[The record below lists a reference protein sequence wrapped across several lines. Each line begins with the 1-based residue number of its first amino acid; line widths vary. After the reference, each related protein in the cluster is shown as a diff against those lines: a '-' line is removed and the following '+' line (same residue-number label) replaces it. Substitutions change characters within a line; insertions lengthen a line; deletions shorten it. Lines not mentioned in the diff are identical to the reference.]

1 MIRFFI
7 KIYILF
13 ILLVFLVKWTTETIL
28 FNEVYSDRYRV
39 IAGLSYVH
47 LDRLHFFAEELATC
61 DPHEQGSKLADFRK
75 QSIAPIELRP
85 TAELSPAEQ
94 ARLETPDGFIHR
106 YSDGMVDYLGVSLNK
121 EQYLLFGPV
130 GHLTNE
136 FIEHQVNSWMKDLR
150 EAMESSEDPDQTL
163 GTFSSRIR
171 VPVRLQPWKELP
183 ASVFERMPSHRDSLF
198 YQSGDDHFVVIA
210 CRDPDR
216 AICMGPLPKVTDF
229 AQVAARKGML
239 AWFLAASGILG
250 FIVIQVAYRFRRIE
264 NAAGKIAEGDFG
276 ARVDASKLGEAQ
288 KLASAFN
295 VMAARTESVIRS
307 QRELLQVVSHELR
320 TPISRLRFA
329 VAVIPTPQVSED
341 QYSPMP
347 IIRQSIDDMEAIVE
361 EVLFYVRN
369 ELVEVVGTRDWITID
384 LALDS
389 LLTSLRLEHRE
400 LKVEMT
406 FCDSDTAKKV
416 FADRRSFQR
425 VFDNLISNAV
435 RHAESA
441 LQIHVYEVTEE
452 IPGEVLRSFVCI
464 DVEDDG
470 LGIPEEM
477 RTEVIKPFVRIEPQ
491 SELRQQRASHAGL
504 GLGLAIV
511 DRILRQHGGSL
522 QIDRGASG
530 GCLVRTRWPLEDR
543 ITGRNA

>member
-13 ILLVFLVKWTTETIL
+13 ILLVFLVKWTVETIL

-39 IAGLSYVH
+39 IAGLSHVH
-47 LDRLHFFAEELATC
+47 LDRLHFFAEELAAC

-94 ARLETPDGFIHR
+94 ARLETPDGFIHS

-150 EAMESSEDPDQTL
+150 EAMESSEDPDETL

-198 YQSGDDHFVVIA
+198 YQSGEDHFVVIA

-250 FIVIQVAYRFRRIE
+250 FMVIQVAYRFRRIE
-264 NAAGKIAEGDFG
+264 NAAGKIAEGDYTT
-276 ARVDASKLGEAQ
+276 RVDASKLGEAQ
-288 KLASAFN
+288 KLATAFN
-295 VMAARTESVIRS
+295 TMAARTESMIRS

-329 VAVIPTPQVSED
+329 VAVIPTPQMSED

-361 EVLFYVRN
+361 VLFYVRN
-369 ELVEVVGTRDWITID
+369 EQVAELGTRDWITIN

-389 LLTSLRLEHRE
+389 LLTSLQLEYRE
-400 LKVEMT
+400 LKIEMT
-406 FCDSDTAKKV
+406 FSDSDSAKKV
-416 FADRRSFQR
+416 FADRRSLLR
-425 VFDNLISNAV
+425 VFDNLTSNAV
-435 RHAESA
+435 RHAKSA

-452 IPGEVLRSFVCI
+452 IPGAVLRRFVCI

-470 LGIPEEM
+470 TGIPEDM
-477 RTEVIKPFVRIEPQ
+477 RTEIIKPFVRIEPQ
-491 SELRQQRASHAGL
+491 TELREQRALNAGL

-511 DRILRQHGGSL
+511 DRILQQHGGSL

-530 GCLVRTRWPLEDR
+530 GCLVRTRWPLEDG

>member
-1 MIRFFI
+1 MIA
-7 KIYILF
+7 Y
-13 ILLVFLVKWTTETIL
+13 
-28 FNEVYSDRYRV
+28 
-39 IAGLSYVH
+39 
-47 LDRLHFFAEELATC
+47 
-61 DPHEQGSKLADFRK
+61 
-75 QSIAPIELRP
+75 
-85 TAELSPAEQ
+85 
-94 ARLETPDGFIHR
+94 
-106 YSDGMVDYLGVSLNK
+106 
-121 EQYLLFGPV
+121 
-130 GHLTNE
+130 
-136 FIEHQVNSWMKDLR
+136 
-150 EAMESSEDPDQTL
+150 
-163 GTFSSRIR
+163 
-171 VPVRLQPWKELP
+171 
-183 ASVFERMPSHRDSLF
+183 
-198 YQSGDDHFVVIA
+198 
-210 CRDPDR
+210 RDPDR
-216 AICMGPLPKVTDF
+216 AICLGPLPKVTDL

-250 FIVIQVAYRFRRIE
+250 IIVIRVASRFRRIE
-264 NAAGKIAEGDFG
+264 KAAGKIAEGDFS
-276 ARVDASKLGEAQ
+276 ARVDASKLGEAH
-288 KLASAFN
+288 KLATAFN
-295 VMAARTESVIRS
+295 TMAVRTESVIRS

-400 LKVEMT
+400 LNVEMT
-406 FCDSDTAKKV
+406 FRDSDAAKKV

-435 RHAESA
+435 RHAKSA
-441 LQIHVYEVTEE
+441 LQIHVYQAQEE
-452 IPGEVLRSFVCI
+452 IPGAVLRSFVCI

-470 LGIPEEM
+470 PGISEDM

-491 SELRQQRASHAGL
+491 TELREQRASHAGL

-522 QIDRGASG
+522 QIDGGASG
-530 GCLVRTRWPLEDR
+530 GCLVRTRWPLPDP
-543 ITGRNA
+543 